1 MVNNLRDISID
12 KIRNMSQIEQR
23 MMQMFYVSIWNKAAD
38 WNSSETVENIES
50 LIKSPTMVNEII
62 EMLEYNLEHIDFID
76 SEVQLGFDCP
86 LDVHCTYTRDQLLIA
101 MDYMTPNNVR
111 EGVK

>member
-12 KIRNMSQIEQR
+12 KIRNMSQMDQR

-50 LIKSPTMVNEII
+50 LVKSPTRVNEII
-62 EMLEYNLEHIDFID
+62 EMLEYN
-76 SEVQLGFDCP
+76 
-86 LDVHCTYTRDQLLIA
+86 
-101 MDYMTPNNVR
+101 
-111 EGVK
+111 